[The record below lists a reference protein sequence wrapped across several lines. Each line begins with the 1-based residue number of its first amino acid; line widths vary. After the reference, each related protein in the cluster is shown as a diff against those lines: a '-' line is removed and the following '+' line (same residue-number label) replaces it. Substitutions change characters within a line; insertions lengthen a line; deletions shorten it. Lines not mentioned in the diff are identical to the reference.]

1 MENNANDRFSGR
13 SVFSGS
19 RSFSLRPQRWIRT
32 HHRDRPIR
40 GKVTDIDGKDDTDR
54 DDQILQYVKIIEL
67 LILN

>member
-1 MENNANDRFSGR
+1 MIGSLVVLFLLALEASASDPND
-13 SVFSGS
+13 GS
-19 RSFSLRPQRWIRT
+19 E
-32 HHRDRPIR
+32 PIIGIDLR